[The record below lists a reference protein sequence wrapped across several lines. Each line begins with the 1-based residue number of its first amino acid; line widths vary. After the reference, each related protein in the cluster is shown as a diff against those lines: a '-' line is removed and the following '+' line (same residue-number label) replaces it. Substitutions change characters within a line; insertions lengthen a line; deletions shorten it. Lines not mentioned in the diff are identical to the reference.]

1 MKYQLFLGKVLSPK
15 KFTTFGRQNNIC
27 AARNMVANE
36 SARMAFDYLKP
47 SNIFSK
53 KSMIQTTGNCSFF
66 RCHHNFKNSK
76 TYGNLF
82 SKKQSA
88 QLPYNEA
95 SHHRVNISRLGNWV
109 SSVFCHFNRRFL
121 KSKSEA
127 HESFMASKRFLS
139 SSARSAV
146 R

>member
-1 MKYQLFLGKVLSPK
+1 MGRFCPLKNSQHSADKTIFVLQEIWWQMNLQGWHLIISNPQTSSP
-15 KFTTFGRQNNIC
+15 
-27 AARNMVANE
+27 
-36 SARMAFDYLKP
+36 
-47 SNIFSK
+47 K